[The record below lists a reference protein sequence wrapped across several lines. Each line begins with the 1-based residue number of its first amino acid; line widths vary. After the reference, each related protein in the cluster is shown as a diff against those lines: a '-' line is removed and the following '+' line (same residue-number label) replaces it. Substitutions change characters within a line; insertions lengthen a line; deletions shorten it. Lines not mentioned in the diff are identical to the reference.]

1 MGGNPSKSSYA
12 GYGQYPYPRRLESR
26 PASAPRGERG
36 RDPQPSYGAAQ
47 QGGEHYDQD
56 PQPSYYFGA
65 AQLGGGYVP
74 PYSVPLLQD
83 PTAAP
88 TLQASG
94 STEPRLDEGCSRITG
109 NYDSV
114 DQVSEA
120 LAHAG
125 LKSSNLILGIDFTR
139 SNEWTGEHSF
149 SGCSLHAIGHT
160 PNPYEETI
168 SIVGQT
174 LSAFDKND
182 FVHCFG
188 FGDEATRDKDVFCFY
203 PDERP
208 CNGFKEAVE
217 RYKDLLPHLNL
228 AGPTSF
234 APLIEMA
241 MTIVDQSGGQHHVL
255 LIISDGQVAHIDTES
270 GQMRIQDHKT
280 FDAIANASK
289 CPLSIVLV
297 GVGDGPWNMM
307 MEFDNHIPARDFDNF
322 QFVNFSEIMSK
333 NSTQSGKEA
342 ALALAALSKLPQQ
355 YKSAMELGILGL
367 CSSISPGRVPLPPPG
382 GSSGAHFDMS
392 ESFRKASTDVQNLE
406 LPLTSDLESAMAG
419 VTTTYCEYEA
429 CPVCYTNAPD
439 ETFSC
444 GHRTC
449 GSCGSQL
456 KSCPI
461 CRSPITT
468 RVKLYNHYT
477 ADVSTTSVPASN
489 YSDQAVQVCPICLV
503 NPKDMAFG
511 CGHQTCCECGDILGS
526 CPICRIPITIKVKL
540 Y

>member
-1 MGGNPSKSSYA
+1 MD
-12 GYGQYPYPRRLESR
+12 RLVLT
-26 PASAPRGERG
+26 
-36 RDPQPSYGAAQ
+36 DFSYG
-47 QGGEHYDQD
+47 EPPNICFPHVDTMF
-56 PQPSYYFGA
+56 YY
-65 AQLGGGYVP
+65 
-74 PYSVPLLQD
+74 LQ
-83 PTAAP
+83 
-88 TLQASG
+88 
-94 STEPRLDEGCSRITG
+94 
-109 NYDSV
+109 
-114 DQVSEA
+114 
-120 LAHAG
+120 
-125 LKSSNLILGIDFTR
+125 
-139 SNEWTGEHSF
+139 GEHSF

-367 CSSISPGRVPLPPPG
+367 CSSISPGRVPLLPPG

-392 ESFRKASTDVQNLE
+392 KSFRKASTDVQNLE

-419 VTTTYCEYEA
+419 VTTTYCEYE
-429 CPVCYTNAPD
+429 
-439 ETFSC
+439 
-444 GHRTC
+444 
-449 GSCGSQL
+449 
-456 KSCPI
+456 
-461 CRSPITT
+461 
-468 RVKLYNHYT
+468 
-477 ADVSTTSVPASN
+477 
-489 YSDQAVQVCPICLV
+489 
-503 NPKDMAFG
+503 
-511 CGHQTCCECGDILGS
+511 
-526 CPICRIPITIKVKL
+526 
-540 Y
+540 

>member
-1 MGGNPSKSSYA
+1 
-12 GYGQYPYPRRLESR
+12 
-26 PASAPRGERG
+26 
-36 RDPQPSYGAAQ
+36 
-47 QGGEHYDQD
+47 
-56 PQPSYYFGA
+56 
-65 AQLGGGYVP
+65 
-74 PYSVPLLQD
+74 D

-355 YKSAMELGILGL
+355 YKSAMELGILGYVSL
-367 CSSISPGRVPLPPPG
+367 
-382 GSSGAHFDMS
+382 F
-392 ESFRKASTDVQNLE
+392 F
-406 LPLTSDLESAMAG
+406 
-419 VTTTYCEYEA
+419 
-429 CPVCYTNAPD
+429 
-439 ETFSC
+439 
-444 GHRTC
+444 
-449 GSCGSQL
+449 L
-456 KSCPI
+456 KSNRDLYVFDKPFNFKVSLTHQYGKQSVFFNFSWEGTFATPWWKLW
-461 CRSPITT
+461 RS
-468 RVKLYNHYT
+468 L
-477 ADVSTTSVPASN
+477 
-489 YSDQAVQVCPICLV
+489 
-503 NPKDMAFG
+503 
-511 CGHQTCCECGDILGS
+511 
-526 CPICRIPITIKVKL
+526 
-540 Y
+540 